1 MLGLKQLL
9 TVKVRVCQ
17 MLKMMTMLLHLTKLL
32 MRVYQKIQLKEC
44 LLKGT
49 PVKKVPF
56 PLLGSESQGRSR
68 GLGGRGGEGRGGQF
82 SWVPVY
88 SLLTS
93 DQGCH

>member
-1 MLGLKQLL
+1 
-9 TVKVRVCQ
+9 
-17 MLKMMTMLLHLTKLL
+17 MLKMMMMLLHLTKLL
-32 MRVYQKIQLKEC
+32 MRVYQKIQLKEW

-56 PLLGSESQGRSR
+56 PLLDSESQGRSR
-68 GLGGRGGEGRGGQF
+68 GLGGGGGGQF

-93 DQGCH
+93 DHGCH

>member
-1 MLGLKQLL
+1 
-9 TVKVRVCQ
+9 
-17 MLKMMTMLLHLTKLL
+17 MLKMTTMLLHLTKLL
-32 MRVYQKIQLKEC
+32 NIMRVYQKTQMKEW

-56 PLLGSESQGRSR
+56 PLLDSESQGRSR
-68 GLGGRGGEGRGGQF
+68 GLGGGGVGQF
-82 SWVPVY
+82 CWVPVY

>member
-17 MLKMMTMLLHLTKLL
+17 MLKMMMMLLHLTKLL
-32 MRVYQKIQLKEC
+32 MRVYQKIQLKEW

-56 PLLGSESQGRSR
+56 PLLDSESQGRSR
-68 GLGGRGGEGRGGQF
+68 GLGGGGGGSSLGGQCIP
-82 SWVPVY
+82 S
-88 SLLTS
+88 
-93 DQGCH
+93 

>member
-1 MLGLKQLL
+1 
-9 TVKVRVCQ
+9 

-68 GLGGRGGEGRGGQF
+68 GLGGGRGGEGRA
-82 SWVPVY
+82 V
-88 SLLTS
+88 LLGASVFPTNL
-93 DQGCH
+93 

>member
-1 MLGLKQLL
+1 
-9 TVKVRVCQ
+9 
-17 MLKMMTMLLHLTKLL
+17 MLKMMMMLLHLTKLL
-32 MRVYQKIQLKEC
+32 MRVYQKIQLKEW

-56 PLLGSESQGRSR
+56 PLLDSESQGRSR
-68 GLGGRGGEGRGGQF
+68 GLGGGGGQF

-93 DQGCH
+93 DHGCH

>member
-17 MLKMMTMLLHLTKLL
+17 MLKLMTMLLHLTKLL

-68 GLGGRGGEGRGGQF
+68 GLGGGGRRGEGRA
-82 SWVPVY
+82 V
-88 SLLTS
+88 LLGASVFPTNL
-93 DQGCH
+93 